1 MRDPPHGQKECQQQ
15 AIQVRPVHNPT
26 GFNIP
31 ATAFAILKRRFH
43 THAPGIDL
51 HLSASGSLLADEQP
65 RFLTAWVPDKTDV
78 GVQRFLLPDPGCA
91 IPAIATREHDLV
103 KALPRPL
110 EFALERAPT
119 GMLPTHAPEI
129 VPAIRGAELD
139 QRYTC

>member
-51 HLSASGSLLADEQP
+51 DLSASRSPIPDEEPPLSTASVPYQAP
-65 RFLTAWVPDKTDV
+65 RRF
-78 GVQRFLLPDPGCA
+78 QRFLLPGPGRA
-91 IPAIATREHDLV
+91 ITAIAWLEHDL
-103 KALPRPL
+103 
-110 EFALERAPT
+110 T
-119 GMLPTHAPEI
+119 N
-129 VPAIRGAELD
+129 
-139 QRYTC
+139 